1 MTNIH
6 DPGHPIWSTIRVVV
20 ISLCITVVLALN
32 ADDFDVTELKSLA
45 WIIPSLIGVEGFTK
59 VLTTNKPESTQ

>member
-1 MTNIH
+1 MQNIH
-6 DPGHPIWSTIRVVV
+6 DPGHPIWGTIRVVV

-45 WIIPSLIGVEGFTK
+45 WIIPSLIGVEGVTK
-59 VLTTNKPESTQ
+59 ALTNKRSD